1 MTHRTRTAVFVVAV
15 TAAVVVAQAPG
26 AWAQVADWPY
36 EQAPRPLP
44 AREVKF
50 PPYQFRT
57 LANGLQVIAVAHHEQ
72 PAVSLRLII
81 RAGGA
86 QDPAD
91 KSGVATLVA
100 ALLDQGTT
108 TRDAEQIASSIDS
121 IGGLVGTGAGS
132 DLSFINAIV
141 LKDSFA
147 FGLDMVSDL
156 ARNPTFA
163 PEELERQRQQILS
176 GLKVGYEDPDYIAGM
191 VFDRLVY
198 GFHPYG
204 RPDSGTPESITSIT
218 RDDLVAYHTAWFG
231 ANNAILAIVGDI
243 THDEAF
249 AGAERAFGKWGRSE
263 TSAPKPV
270 DPPPPTRRVVV
281 IDRPGAVQTEIRV
294 GNVGLPRRHKDY
306 LALDLAINILGGE
319 GGNRLHRVLRSDRGL
334 TYGASADV
342 NALKDSGNIVA
353 DTDTRSDVTGEA
365 LRLMVDEFWRLQR
378 QRVQDGELADAQAY
392 LTGSFP
398 LTIETPSAIALQ
410 VLNAVFYGLDLT
422 DLQTYRERVNAIT
435 PDDIQRVAREYLRP
449 DRLSIVL
456 VGDASVFAKQLA
468 GVGFDQFER
477 IPLSDLDLGSAD
489 LKRHG
494 PPTNR
499 FQPAAFK
506 TSPPAP
512 QSPAMAGVGRNASLG
527 RNRSNDQRETV
538 REVIARAVQAK
549 GGLDRLRSI
558 RTVKATATTTMA
570 GGAAGPVTI
579 DTTSYIQYP
588 GSFRVDAKTASGPIV
603 RVFSGGECWV
613 KDDRGL
619 RSAPA
624 AEADQMRSTVQRD
637 VIALLLALADG
648 KVPAT
653 RLPDVVEQG
662 RGLTALGVGGGAMQ
676 AVVLLLDPATDLI
689 LAQRYDAPAGAAGR
703 ETVEEQF
710 SDYRRVDGLQVAF
723 AAVVQASGLPVLT
736 RRVRTFELNVPLAA
750 DLFSRPS

>member
-1 MTHRTRTAVFVVAV
+1 MTVRTRTAFIILVV
-15 TAAVVVAQAPG
+15 TVALVGASS
-26 AWAQVADWPY
+26 AWAQVADWP
-36 EQAPRPLP
+36 EDRPPRPLP

-57 LANGLQVIAVAHHEQ
+57 LSNGLQVIAVAHHEQ

-108 TRDAEQIASSIDS
+108 TKDAEQIASSIDS
-121 IGGLVGTGAGS
+121 IGALVGTGAGS
-132 DLSFINAIV
+132 DLSFINAV
-141 LKDSFA
+141 VMKDSFA
-147 FGLDMVSDL
+147 FGLDTVADL
-156 ARNPTFA
+156 ARNPAFA

-204 RPDSGTPESITSIT
+204 RPDSGTPQSINSIT
-218 RDDLVAYHTAWFG
+218 RNDLVAFHKAWFG
-231 ANNAILAIVGDI
+231 ANNAILAIVGDVS
-243 THDEAF
+243 HEEAF
-249 AGAERAFGKWGRSE
+249 AGAERAFGKWGPSE
-263 TSAPKPV
+263 SVAAKPV
-270 DPPPPTRRVVV
+270 EPPPPTRRVVV

-294 GNVGLPRRHKDY
+294 GNIGLPRRHKDY

-342 NALKDSGNIVA
+342 NALKDTGNIVA
-353 DTDTRSDVTGEA
+353 DTDTRSEVTGEA
-365 LRLMVDEFWRLQR
+365 LRLIVDEFWRLQR

-410 VLNAVFYGLDLT
+410 VLNAVFYGLDLN

-477 IPLSDLDLGSAD
+477 IPLADLDLGSAD
-489 LKRHG
+489 LKRRG

-499 FQPAAFK
+499 LQPAAFK
-506 TSPPAP
+506 IAPP
-512 QSPAMAGVGRNASLG
+512 QSPAAPTQSPAATGTAGSDQSAS
-527 RNRSNDQRETV
+527 V
-538 REVIARAVQAK
+538 RDVIARAVKAK
-549 GGLDRLRSI
+549 GGLEKLRSI
-558 RTVKATATTTMA
+558 RTVKATSTTTMP
-570 GGAAGPVTI
+570 GTAGPSTI
-579 DTTSYIQYP
+579 ETTSYIEYP
-588 GSFRVDAKTASGPIV
+588 GSFRVDARTPSGPVV

-613 KDDRGL
+613 QDGRGV
-619 RSAPA
+619 RPAPA
-624 AEADQMRSTVQRD
+624 AEADQMRGTIQRD
-637 VIALLLALADG
+637 VIGLLLALADG

-662 RGLTALGVGGGAMQ
+662 RSLTAIGVGGGAMR
-676 AVVLLLDPATDLI
+676 AVVLLLDPTTDLI
-689 LAQRYDAPAGAAGR
+689 RAQRYDATAITGAR

-710 SDYRRVDGLQVAF
+710 SDYRSVNGLQVAF
-723 AAVVQASGLPVLT
+723 AAVVQAAGLPVLT
-736 RRVRTFELNVPLAA
+736 RQVRTFEYNVPLAA
-750 DLFSRPS
+750 NLFTRPV

>member
-1 MTHRTRTAVFVVAV
+1 MTHRARTAVFVVVA
-15 TAAVVVAQAPG
+15 TATLVAAQAP
-26 AWAQVADWPY
+26 AVWAQVADWPY
-36 EQAPRPLP
+36 EQAPRPLA

-156 ARNPTFA
+156 ARNPKFA

-204 RPDSGTPESITSIT
+204 RPDSGTPESITSIS
-218 RDDLVAYHTAWFG
+218 RDDLLAYHKAWFG

-243 THDEAF
+243 SHEEAF

-263 TSAPKPV
+263 ITVPKLV
-270 DPPPPTRRVVV
+270 EPPPPTRRVVV

-294 GNVGLPRRHKDY
+294 GNIGLPRRHKDY

-342 NALKDSGNIVA
+342 NALKDTGNIVA
-353 DTDTRSDVTGEA
+353 DTDTRSEVTGEA
-365 LRLMVDEFWRLQR
+365 LRLIVDEFWRLQR
-378 QRVQDGELADAQAY
+378 QRVQEGELSDAQAY

-410 VLNAVFYGLDLT
+410 VLNAVFYGLDLN

-456 VGDASVFAKQLA
+456 VGDASVFAKQLGGA
-468 GVGFDQFER
+468 GFDQFEK
-477 IPLSDLDLGSAD
+477 ISLSDLDLGSAD
-489 LKRHG
+489 LKRHS

-506 TSPPAP
+506 M
-512 QSPAMAGVGRNASLG
+512 SPAVPQPPVVAGVGRTA
-527 RNRSNDQRETV
+527 SNDQQQAV
-538 REVIARAVQAK
+538 RELIARAVQAK

-558 RTVKATATTTMA
+558 RTVKATATTTVLS
-570 GGAAGPVTI
+570 GAAGPVTF

-588 GSFRVDAKTASGPIV
+588 GAFRVDATTASGPVV

-613 KDDRGL
+613 KDARGI
-619 RSAPA
+619 RTAPA

-637 VIALLLALADG
+637 VIGLLLALADG

-662 RGLTALGVGGGAMQ
+662 RGLTALGVGGGAMH

-689 LAQRYDAPAGAAGR
+689 RAQRYDAPAGAAGR

-710 SDYRRVDGLQVAF
+710 SDYRSVDGLQVAF
-723 AAVVQASGLPVLT
+723 AAVVQAAGLPVLT
-736 RRVRTFELNVPLAA
+736 RRVRTFEYNVPLAV
-750 DLFSRPS
+750 DLFTRPV

>member
-1 MTHRTRTAVFVVAV
+1 MTVRARTAFIILIVTVALGRAA
-15 TAAVVVAQAPG
+15 TAS
-26 AWAQVADWPY
+26 AQVADWP
-36 EQAPRPLP
+36 EDRPPRPLP

-50 PPYQFRT
+50 PPYQIRT
-57 LANGLQVIAVAHHEQ
+57 LSNGLQVIAVAHHEQ

-108 TRDAEQIASSIDS
+108 TKDAEQIASSVDS
-121 IGGLVGTGAGS
+121 IGALVGTGAGS
-132 DLSFINAIV
+132 DLSFINAV
-141 LKDSFA
+141 VMKDSFA

-156 ARNPTFA
+156 VRNPAFA

-204 RPDSGTPESITSIT
+204 RPDSGTPQSINSIT
-218 RDDLVAYHTAWFG
+218 RNDLVAFHKAWFG
-231 ANNAILAIVGDI
+231 ANNAILAIVGDVS
-243 THDEAF
+243 HEDAF
-249 AGAERAFGKWGRSE
+249 AGAERAFGKWGHSE
-263 TSAPKPV
+263 SVAAKPV
-270 DPPPPTRRVVV
+270 EPPPPTRRVVV

-294 GNVGLPRRHKDY
+294 GNIGLPRRHKDY

-342 NALKDSGNIVA
+342 NALKDTGNIVA
-353 DTDTRSDVTGEA
+353 DTDTRSEVTGEA
-365 LRLMVDEFWRLQR
+365 LRLIVEEFWRLQR
-378 QRVQDGELADAQAY
+378 QRVQDGELTDAQAY

-410 VLNAVFYGLDLT
+410 VLNAVFYGLDLNE
-422 DLQTYRERVNAIT
+422 LQTYRERVNAIT

-449 DRLSIVL
+449 ERLSIVL

-477 IPLSDLDLGSAD
+477 IPLADLDLGSAD
-489 LKRHG
+489 LKRRG

-499 FQPAAFK
+499 FQPAAFRM
-506 TSPPAP
+506 SLP
-512 QSPAMAGVGRNASLG
+512 QSPTASGTAGS
-527 RNRSNDQRETV
+527 DQSTSV
-538 REVIARAVQAK
+538 RDVIARAVKAK
-549 GGLDRLRSI
+549 GGLEKLRSI
-558 RTVKATATTTMA
+558 RTVKATATTTMPV
-570 GGAAGPVTI
+570 GTAGPVAI
-579 DTTSYIQYP
+579 ETTSYIEYP
-588 GSFRVDAKTASGPIV
+588 GSFRVDARMPSGPVV

-613 KDDRGL
+613 QDGRGV
-619 RSAPA
+619 RPAPA
-624 AEADQMRSTVQRD
+624 AEADQMRGTIQRD

-653 RLPDVVEQG
+653 RLADVVEQG
-662 RGLTALGVGGGAMQ
+662 RSLTAIGVGGGAMR
-676 AVVLLLDPATDLI
+676 AVVLLLDPTTDLI
-689 LAQRYDAPAGAAGR
+689 RAQRYDATAVTGVR

-710 SDYRRVDGLQVAF
+710 SDYRSVNGLQVAF
-723 AAVVQASGLPVLT
+723 AAVVEAAGVPVLT
-736 RRVRTFELNVPLAA
+736 RQVRTFEYNVPLAA
-750 DLFSRPS
+750 NLFTRPV

>member
-1 MTHRTRTAVFVVAV
+1 MTMRIRRSLMVVLALASVAGYGV
-15 TAAVVVAQAPG
+15 TAS
-26 AWAQVADWPY
+26 AQVKDWPS
-36 EQAPRPLP
+36 ESAPRPLP
-44 AREVKF
+44 ARDVKF
-50 PPYQFRT
+50 PPYQIKT

-72 PAVSLRLII
+72 PVVSLRLII

-86 QDPAD
+86 QDPSD
-91 KSGVATLVA
+91 RSGVATLVA

-108 TRDAEQIASSIDS
+108 SKSAEQIASSIDS

-132 DLSFINAIV
+132 DLSFINSV
-141 LKDSFA
+141 VMKDSFD

-156 ARNPTFA
+156 AQHPAFA
-163 PEELERQRQQILS
+163 TDELERQRQQILS

-204 RPDSGTPESITSIT
+204 KPDSGTPQSISSIT
-218 RDDLVAYHTAWFG
+218 RDDLVAFHKAWFG

-243 THDEAF
+243 SHDEAF
-249 AGAERAFGKWGRSE
+249 AGAERAFGTWGRAAS
-263 TSAPKPV
+263 SPPKPV

-294 GNVGLPRRHKDY
+294 GNIGLPRRHKDY

-342 NALKDSGNIVA
+342 NALKDTGNIVA

-410 VLNAVFYGLDLT
+410 VLNAVFYGLDLN

-456 VGDASVFAKQLA
+456 VGDASVFIKQLA
-468 GVGFDQFER
+468 GVGFDQYER
-477 IPLSDLDLGSAD
+477 IALSDLDLGSAD

-499 FQPAAFK
+499 FEPVAARISPQAPVAARQTTAQSANVRPQP
-506 TSPPAP
+506 
-512 QSPAMAGVGRNASLG
+512 GVR
-527 RNRSNDQRETV
+527 D
-538 REVIARAVQAK
+538 VIARAVQAK
-549 GGLDRLRSI
+549 GGLEKLRSI
-558 RTVKATATTTMA
+558 HTVKATATATVLSGPKGPTT
-570 GGAAGPVTI
+570 V

-588 GSFRVDAKTASGPIV
+588 GAFRVDTTSSTGPVV
-603 RVFSGGECWV
+603 RVFDAGECWV
-613 KDDRGL
+613 KDARGV
-619 RSAPA
+619 RSATT
-624 AEADQMRSTVQRD
+624 AETVQMRGTVQRD
-637 VIALLLALADG
+637 VIGLLLALADG
-648 KVPAT
+648 RVPAI

-662 RGLTALGVGGGAMQ
+662 RELTAIGVGGGVMQ
-676 AVVLLLDPATDLI
+676 STVLLLDPATDLI
-689 LAQRYDAPAGAAGR
+689 LAQRYDAPAAISGGETR
-703 ETVEEQF
+703 ETIEEQF
-710 SDYRRVDGLQVAF
+710 SDYRSVNGLQVAF
-723 AAVVQASGLPVLT
+723 AAVVQSAGQTLVT
-736 RRVRTFELNVPLAA
+736 RRLRTFEYNIPLAL
-750 DLFSRPS
+750 DLFTRPS